1 MNPVLRPV
9 ALALMTTLVTSVAM
23 LSVQTARADERM
35 AGTQP
40 SAAPQQAESATEPKQ
55 DKAAPKSA
63 EAAPAATAGEKAA
76 PVEAS
81 PQEAA
86 RIITPPKPV
95 AGEMMDRR
103 ALESLGPLTNPLRGG
118 LGNDMW
124 ADTPR
129 SVVQDFLPLLPDG
142 QTIWPAQWLARRVIL
157 SNGDVTMM
165 KNDKSPQDGEDL
177 FTLRLER
184 LLAMGAYADAA
195 SLYKL
200 IEGNPLHDRMVRA
213 GILALLQNGQVP
225 QACLEALA
233 TKDKPSLF
241 ENDLFW
247 PQIDGICSYAQAQS
261 ARSIKESGFT
271 KINLQ
276 ALDQLVAREIPGS
289 KVLSTLVGRD
299 NYRHNISSADDMA
312 ELTTLERAVLRGMGR
327 FDYSRLK
334 LKKLHTVS
342 APVLMTMASDPN
354 MTPNLRLALNIEAAE
369 RGLITP
375 DQLGTLYKTLAEG
388 PGAPGLTVSYANAS
402 KAENQ
407 ANRTSIVAGLL
418 NGERRQALPTALLP
432 FAGMV
437 NEVNPAGLSLNAL
450 ENGLLVMLQ
459 AGITPS
465 EKWVSSWLAADSAD
479 SRKSRET
486 VLLYLANLVPENLPT
501 NSEPFTAEQLNTVFK
516 PEITKDSL
524 ILWAV
529 FSGLGRADQ
538 LHNIDNP
545 DAYEKHLDLTVPTD
559 YVMPSGSLMEKIRD
573 AAQNGRLGE
582 TALLAS
588 VALNSDN
595 LEKIHPGVIQEVLKS
610 LETVG
615 LKEEARNMALGVI
628 LSLKQ

>member
-1 MNPVLRPV
+1 
-9 ALALMTTLVTSVAM
+9 MTTLLTGATW
-23 LSVQTARADERM
+23 LATQTAYANDRM
-35 AGTQP
+35 AGSKP
-40 SAAPQQAESATEPKQ
+40 DPAPQQVEETPDSKKDE
-55 DKAAPKSA
+55 AAPK
-63 EAAPAATAGEKAA
+63 AAKKAKETPAA
-76 PVEAS
+76 AS
-81 PQEAA
+81 E
-86 RIITPPKPV
+86 KPV
-95 AGEMMDRR
+95 ADDTVKETESVKASAQIISPLKPAAGEMMDRR

-142 QTIWPAQWLARRVIL
+142 KTIWPAQWLARRVVL

-165 KNDKSPQDGEDL
+165 KNDKTPAEGQDL

-195 SLYKL
+195 ALYRL

-213 GILALLQNGQVP
+213 GILALLQNGQAS

-233 TKDKPSLF
+233 VKTKPSLS
-241 ENDLFW
+241 EKDLFW
-247 PQIDGICSYAQAQS
+247 AQIDGVCTYVQAQS
-261 ARSIKESGFT
+261 ARNIKDTGFS

-276 ALDQLVAREIPGS
+276 GLNNLVAREIPGS
-289 KVLSTLVGRD
+289 KVLSTLVNRD

-312 ELTTLERAVLRGMGR
+312 ELTTLERAALRGLGR

-334 LKKLHTVS
+334 LKKLHLVS

-354 MTPNLRLALNIEAAE
+354 MTVNLRLALNVEAAA

-375 DQLGTLYKTLAEG
+375 DQLGTLYKTLSETT
-388 PGAPGLTVSYANAS
+388 GAPGLTASYANAA
-402 KAENQ
+402 KAANN
-407 ANRTSIVAGLL
+407 ANRTSIVAGIL
-418 NGERRQALPTALLP
+418 NFERRQPLPTALLP
-432 FAGMV
+432 FASMV
-437 NEVNPAGLSLNAL
+437 NEVNPTGLSANAL

-465 EKWVSSWLAADSAD
+465 EKWVSSWLAADSAV

-501 NSEPFTAEQLNTVFK
+501 NSVAFTAEQLNTVFK

-529 FSGLGRADQ
+529 FSGLGRTDQ

-545 DAYEKHLDLTVPTD
+545 DAYEKHLDLTVSTD
-559 YVMPSGSLMEKIRD
+559 YVMPSGSLVEKIRD

-588 VALNSDN
+588 VALNNDN
-595 LEKIHPGVIQEVLKS
+595 LEQIHPGVIQEVLRS